1 MIGGIGFQPVRVEK
15 KKKRRRMTGGM
26 PIPHCQSIREKND
39 RQDAYPTCQCVHG
52 LTTNNANGTN
62 TITVDPAF
70 V

>member
-1 MIGGIGFQPVRVEK
+1 MTGRMPIQTVKASEKNTGGIGFQPVRAKEK
-15 KKKRRRMTGGM
+15 Q
-26 PIPHCQSIREKND
+26 HD

-62 TITVDPAF
+62 RITVDPTF